1 MMFGAE
7 VQIGQV
13 FVQTTEHRGHT
24 VEEIAER
31 AANRILSAD
40 SKEALHYWLV
50 KYLTEAQA
58 AERQSICKKL
68 DQKGYAE
75 IAHLIG
81 DL

>member
-1 MMFGAE
+1 MSFIAGSE
-7 VQIGQV
+7 VGSV
-13 FVQTTEHRGHT
+13 FVQTTDNREHT

-50 KYLTEAQA
+50 KYLSEAQE
-58 AERQSICKKL
+58 AERKMICKKL

>member
-1 MMFGAE
+1 MSFTATSE
-7 VQIGQV
+7 LGQV
-13 FVQTTEHRGHT
+13 FVQTTDHRGHT

-50 KYLTEAQA
+50 KYLSEAQV
-58 AERQSICKKL
+58 AERKMICKKL
-68 DQKGYAE
+68 DQQGYAE

>member
-1 MMFGAE
+1 MSFVAGSE
-7 VQIGQV
+7 IGNV
-13 FVQTTEHRGHT
+13 FVQTTDHRGHT

-50 KYLTEAQA
+50 KYLSEAQV
-58 AERQSICKKL
+58 AERKMICKKL
-68 DQKGYAE
+68 DQQGYAE